1 MHTLRPT
8 RCGRVEVRTC
18 KVRSCEAV
26 HKLCDQTLNL
36 VSQSY
41 YRARFIITKV
51 SSNPNGG
58 G

>member
-41 YRARFIITKV
+41 YRARFIITEAA
-51 SSNPNGG
+51 SN
-58 G
+58 